1 MDSNA
6 PITATIKRF
15 TELSGISRS
24 RVYELLGN
32 GTLEA
37 IHVGSRRLI
46 LIDSYRRLIERQRDA
61 RDIAAALMRG
71 RK

>member
-1 MDSNA
+1 MDANA

-24 RVYELLGN
+24 RVYELLGD
-32 GTLEA
+32 GSLEA
-37 IHVGSRRLI
+37 IHIGSRRLI
-46 LIDSYRRLIERQRDA
+46 LLDSYRRLIERQRQA
-61 RDIAAALMRG
+61 QDIAAARRRG